1 MLPHGGMVYQNYGY
15 LCFEKTAEGARD
27 IDWQEIVIKGAGEY
41 ILPGMGR
48 MKIEIFEKSV
58 HLDLTKKE
66 YTKFADYDRI
76 QNGITIRKYMEN
88 DYMVI
93 ASDGSTK
100 KINRLFSS
108 CKIPVAERLQ
118 IPLVASGH
126 DIIWAV
132 GVRLSEKYKVRPDTK
147 RVICLEYIPEGE
159 NEDERAD

>member
-1 MLPHGGMVYQNYGY
+1 MNIWRYGNRPEKQM
-15 LCFEKTAEGARD
+15 CFEKTAEGARD

-76 QNGITIRKYMEN
+76 QNGITIRKYME
-88 DYMVI
+88 
-93 ASDGSTK
+93 
-100 KINRLFSS
+100 
-108 CKIPVAERLQ
+108 
-118 IPLVASGH
+118 H